1 MKKFKEISEEKAT
14 PEERAKLSLKHA
26 QEKEKLVQTHK
37 AEKERLSQQ
46 EEVGTRQSGPI
57 TLSKERKAKL
67 VKVFDSLKVGDTV
80 KIKFKRGGFEK
91 QIPIR
96 KKEILRTRN
105 RGWTRI
111 TFGDGVYLYK
121 DPKEGRVVYAHG
133 RMPSEVMDMIKE
145 SLDEAGFSDAQ
156 LQKMKKSYSTIKR
169 IDPSSQNYKKLKT
182 KISELDVD
190 RLEQIARAKIRFVS
204 MIAAGEY
211 AKKSGKRLHARDYM
225 ESTELE
231 ETVQINEVQQKEVD
245 ALKKLSKDMQAV
257 LKGYQKIVVMGDKE
271 LKDTKYNKDYEA
283 VLKSRDTILSLI
295 GKVNFRKAQIELK
308 NMKESLEENVKISF
322 HSKGAKTKWMKKQA
336 VASKEIIKQTPTSV
350 ELPSRWKDL
359 SKKKDHDEIFSVV
372 VERKLT
378 DAEMDKREKVAKAI
392 EKDSPDMPMGKKM
405 AIATNVAKG
414 VKMENDEY
422 DNEGGMAL
430 SQLRTAKSAVEDL
443 MASIQ
448 EMDNLPEW
456 VQSKLTKAVDYM
468 DSVRDY
474 MASEE
479 GKEPVDEASAYADA
493 RRAFKRDD
501 KRGLASLKRDT
512 DDSATDSD
520 KKAANKNIIM
530 QLRKAADLPN
540 GADVIFPSGTKKVD
554 RRTAQQM
561 LVKFNSLKKSFEKD
575 KFQKSIRSLADVKK
589 ILGR

>member
-1 MKKFKEISEEKAT
+1 MA
-14 PEERAKLSLKHA
+14 
-26 QEKEKLVQTHK
+26 
-37 AEKERLSQQ
+37 
-46 EEVGTRQSGPI
+46 
-57 TLSKERKAKL
+57 
-67 VKVFDSLKVGDTV
+67 KVFDSLKVGDTV

-96 KKEILRTRN
+96 KKEYFEQGIEVGLELLL
-105 RGWTRI
+105 GMEY
-111 TFGDGVYLYK
+111 TFIK
-121 DPKEGRVVYAHG
+121 TAKKVVLC
-133 RMPSEVMDMIKE
+133 MPMVGCQSEVMDMIKE

-204 MIAAGEY
+204 MIAADEY

-225 ESTELE
+225 ESTDLE
-231 ETVQINEVQQKEVD
+231 E
-245 ALKKLSKDMQAV
+245 S
-257 LKGYQKIVVMGDKE
+257 
-271 LKDTKYNKDYEA
+271 
-283 VLKSRDTILSLI
+283 
-295 GKVNFRKAQIELK
+295 
-308 NMKESLEENVKISF
+308 VKISF

-336 VASKEIIKQTPTSV
+336 VASKEIINQTPTSI

-372 VERKLT
+372 
-378 DAEMDKREKVAKAI
+378 
-392 EKDSPDMPMGKKM
+392 
-405 AIATNVAKG
+405 
-414 VKMENDEY
+414 MENDEY

-443 MASIQ
+443 MSSIK

-479 GKEPVDEASAYADA
+479 SEEPVNEASAYADA

-501 KRGLASLKRDT
+501 KRGLAPLKKDT

-520 KKAANKNIIM
+520 RKSANKNIIM
-530 QLRKAADLPN
+530 QMRKAADLPN
-540 GADVIFPSGTKKVD
+540 GADVIFPSGKKKVD
-554 RRTAQQM
+554 RRTAQQV

-575 KFQKSIRSLADVKK
+575 KFQKSIRSLSDVKK
-589 ILGR
+589 MIGR